1 MFVKLISSDQD
12 LYKQCRE
19 TLEEIQGH
27 NCTLSAAPA
36 VGQDLTADLYLW
48 DFSPNLL
55 LPTPIHGSPA
65 KHLFLVHRKDLAEF
79 RRRRGPAEATILLK
93 PVTRATLSAFLG
105 LAVASHEERI
115 SAAHSLRADRDEIL
129 QCLIETNLKLQEY
142 DQDRT
147 NFLARA
153 VHDFR
158 APLTAISGYCGLL
171 LSEPFGSLDENQ
183 RDVLL
188 RMQHSAK
195 RLSRM
200 ASAMFQLSVGRHV
213 KRLPDLRPADLAPC
227 LERALQEIAPFAE
240 EKRIAITA
248 DLAPGSSR
256 LYFEAGQVE
265 QVLINILD
273 NACKFAPKDGVIEI
287 SGYAYFSER
296 LRSGYASAA
305 ILEKRQS
312 PAGEPNS
319 YRVDIRDSGPR
330 IPDENLPSIFEEYTS
345 YGGGRDRSGG
355 GLGLAICKMIINQH
369 EGHVWAENS
378 AEGPMFSFVLPLD
391 RLEAAQP
398 LERQPIT
405 A

>member
-1 MFVKLISSDQD
+1 MFVKLISSDPD

-19 TLEEIQGH
+19 TLEEIPGH
-27 NCTLSAAPA
+27 DCTLSAVDA
-36 VGQDLTADLYLW
+36 VEADLTADLYLW

-55 LPTPIHGSPA
+55 LPAPIHGSPA
-65 KHLFLVHRKDLAEF
+65 RHLFLVHRKDLPEF
-79 RRRRGPAEATILLK
+79 RRRTGSAEATILLK
-93 PVTRATLSAFLG
+93 PITRATLSAFLG
-105 LAVASHEERI
+105 LAVASQEERI
-115 SAAHSLRADRDEIL
+115 SASYSLRADRDEIL

-171 LSEPFGSLDENQ
+171 LSEPFGSLEENQ

-213 KRLPDLRPADLAPC
+213 KKLPDLRPADLAPC
-227 LERALQEIAPFAE
+227 LERALLEIAPFAE
-240 EKRIAITA
+240 EKRLVITV
-248 DLAPGSSR
+248 DLAPCGSR
-256 LYFEAGQVE
+256 LCFEAGQVE

-273 NACKFAPKDGVIEI
+273 NACKFTPKAGVIEI
-287 SGYAYFSER
+287 SGYVYFSER
-296 LRSGYASAA
+296 LKGSSAASAN
-305 ILEKRQS
+305 LERRHS
-312 PAGEPNS
+312 PAGEPNA

-330 IPDENLPSIFEEYTS
+330 IPEEHLPSIFEEYTS

-378 AEGPMFSFVLPLD
+378 AEGPMFSFVLPLN
-391 RLEAAQP
+391 RIEAAQS
-398 LERQPIT
+398 LERQEIT